1 MDPIS
6 ITASTIALVEFGL
19 KLVKSL
25 EILRDLSHVPDDIA
39 ALIDELRDLQDV
51 LAAVC
56 VATKERAGVEGL
68 RECSDELKSLL
79 SKTGGVFSSIAR
91 HCGISLDHRQIPNQ
105 TDLTTAADSA
115 DSPNLDLLTRFRWLK
130 DRRRIN
136 HYRQRLHILRL
147 DIGNHL
153 ASLTL

>member
-6 ITASTIALVEFGL
+6 ITATTITLVEFGL

-56 VATKERAGVEGL
+56 VAMKQRARVEGL
-68 RECSDELKSLL
+68 RECSDELKLLL
-79 SKTGGVFSSIAR
+79 SKTGAVFTAIAS
-91 HCGISLDHRQIPNQ
+91 HCGISLDHRQSFTQ
-105 TDLTTAADSA
+105 ADPENAEAS
-115 DSPNLDLLTRFRWLK
+115 SPNLDLLTRFRWLK
-130 DRRRIN
+130 ER
-136 HYRQRLHILRL
+136 
-147 DIGNHL
+147 GSTTT
-153 ASLTL
+153 ASDSMC